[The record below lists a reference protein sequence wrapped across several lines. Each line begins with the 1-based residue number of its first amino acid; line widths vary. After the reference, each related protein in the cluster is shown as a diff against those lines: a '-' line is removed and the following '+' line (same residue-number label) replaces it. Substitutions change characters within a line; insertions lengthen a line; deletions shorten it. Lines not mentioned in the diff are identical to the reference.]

1 MLRTRGL
8 TLASAALILV
18 AGCCLNNCSWA
29 APATEQTQ
37 TPQAETNQQSKGTN
51 NQQQKS
57 RTFNEMANDFV
68 LSVEQS
74 VAAYLQ
80 QATKYC
86 TNESGDKEHK
96 WLQDFLCG
104 VKITDVVIAIFSILL
119 VFVTIGLVV
128 TGWVQAALLRMT
140 AVRQLRAY
148 VFVETAN
155 MFNVTTPLAWELIPG
170 YVPTGAEITHT
181 HLGPVMRM
189 LIRNSGQTPAYAVV
203 HWGQTYFRE
212 FPLRSRLPRH
222 GRPPR
227 SRGQFIVTKS
237 SIPPNGAT
245 TKNLIMPALLTAD
258 QVADLKR
265 GTSAIYVD
273 GYISYRDAFRKKRRT
288 NFRFMYGS
296 FTGGI
301 GITTEVTIADQGND
315 AN

>member
-8 TLASAALILV
+8 PFASAALILV
-18 AGCCLNNCSWA
+18 AGCCLNNRSWA

-37 TPQAETNQQSKGTN
+37 TPQAETNQQSEGTN

-57 RTFNEMANDFV
+57 RTFNEAANDFV

-80 QATKYC
+80 RATKYC
-86 TNESGDKEHK
+86 TNESTDKEHK
-96 WLQDFLCG
+96 WFQDFVCS
-104 VKITDVVIAIFSILL
+104 VKITDVVIAIFSIFL

-128 TGWVQAALLRMT
+128 VGWVQAALLRMT

-155 MFNVTTPLAWELIPG
+155 MFNVTTRLAWELIPG

-181 HLGPVMRM
+181 HLGPVIRM
-189 LIRNSGQTPAYAVV
+189 LIRNSGQTPAYAVI
-203 HWGQTYFRE
+203 HWGETYFRE
-212 FPLRSRLPRH
+212 FPLRSKLPRP
-222 GRPPR
+222 GKPPR
-227 SRGQFIVTKS
+227 SRGQLIVTKS
-237 SIPPNGAT
+237 SIPPKGAT
-245 TKNLIMPALLTAD
+245 TKNLIMTAPLTAD

-265 GTSAIYVD
+265 GTSAIYVN
-273 GYISYRDAFRKKRRT
+273 GYISYRDAFRKKRQT

-301 GITTEVTIADQGND
+301 GVTTEVTIADEGNE